1 MTPFIAEIIGTMLL
15 ILLGNGVVANCLLK
29 GTLGNNGG
37 WLLINLAWGLAV
49 YVAVVVAGPI
59 SGAHLNPAVSIG
71 LAVAGKFAWGE
82 VGSYVLA
89 QFIGAC
95 LGSILVWLSYRD
107 HYAATDDVD
116 AKLGTFAT
124 GAVYRNPVFNV
135 LTELIGAFVLVFTAL
150 YIAGPSFEAKGI
162 SDVSFGLGA
171 VGALPIALTVVVIGM
186 SLGGA
191 TGYAINP
198 ARDLGPRV
206 MHSILPIGKKRDGDW
221 SYSWIPIVGPVLGAT
236 AAALLYNAF

>member
-1 MTPFIAEIIGTMLL
+1 MTPFIAEIVGTMLL

-29 GTLGNNGG
+29 DTLGNNGG

-59 SGAHLNPAVSIG
+59 SGAHLNPAVSVG
-71 LAVAGKFAWGE
+71 LAVAGKFAWAK
-82 VGSYVLA
+82 VGPYVLA
-89 QFIGAC
+89 QFIGAG
-95 LGSILVWLSYRD
+95 LGSILVWLTYRD
-107 HYAATDDVD
+107 HYKATDDVD

-135 LTELIGAFVLVFTAL
+135 MTELIGTFVLVFTAL
-150 YIAGPSFEAKGI
+150 YIAGPTFEASGI
-162 SDVSFGLGA
+162 SEVSFGLGSI
-171 VGALPIALTVVVIGM
+171 GALPIALTVVVIGM

-198 ARDLGPRV
+198 ARDLGPRI
-206 MHSILPIGKKRDGDW
+206 MHGLLPIGKKRDGDW
-221 SYSWIPIVGPVLGAT
+221 SYSWVPVVGPILGAT
-236 AAALLYNAF
+236 IAALLYNVF